1 LQLTHN
7 LKELKMPETLPKL
20 PYSYDALE
28 PYIDAKTMEIHH
40 TKHHQ
45 TYIDKFNGAVVSE
58 PKVAGKSADDLVANL
73 DTVPENIRTM
83 VRNHGGGHVNH
94 SFFWQILKKDVK
106 PGGEIVD
113 AIKKTFGSYDDFK
126 AKFSAEAAGRFG
138 SGWAWLVD
146 NNGKLEIMNTANQDS
161 PLSIGRTPLIGIDV
175 WEHAY
180 YLKYQNRRPEYIEAF
195 FKVINWDKVNEYF
208 HEVKASATA

>member
-1 LQLTHN
+1 
-7 LKELKMPETLPKL
+7 MPETLPKL

-28 PYIDAKTMEIHH
+28 PYIDAKTMEIHY

-45 TYIDKFNGAVVSE
+45 TYIDKFNGAVQSE
-58 PKVAGKSADDLVANL
+58 PKVTGKSAEDLVSNL
-73 DTVPENIRTM
+73 DTVPENIRTA

-106 PGGEIVD
+106 PDGDIFN
-113 AIKKTFGSYDDFK
+113 AIKQTFGSYDDFK

-146 NNGKLEIMNTANQDS
+146 NNGKLEIMSTANQDS
-161 PLSIGRTPLIGIDV
+161 PLSVGKTPLIGIDV

-195 FKVINWDKVNEYF
+195 FNVINWNKVNEYYF
-208 HEVKASATA
+208 ELKAEMTA

>member
-1 LQLTHN
+1 
-7 LKELKMPETLPKL
+7 MPETLPKL
-20 PYSYDALE
+20 PYAYDALE

-45 TYIDKFNGAVVSE
+45 TYIDKFNGAVASE
-58 PKVAGKSADDLVANL
+58 PKVAGKSVEDLVSNL
-73 DTVPENIRTM
+73 DTVPENIRNM

-106 PGGEIVD
+106 LGGEIVD

-138 SGWAWLVD
+138 SGWAWLVE

-161 PLSIGRTPLIGIDV
+161 PLSLGKTPLIGIDV

-195 FKVINWDKVNEYF
+195 FHVINWNKVNEFYY
-208 HEVKASATA
+208 EVKASATA